1 MLGRHQA
8 DPRPSLPAGQH
19 HMRQIVG
26 GEESMQ
32 KQEMSV
38 PRSNSQ
44 AERCPGTLPALR
56 EVRPQQEAPKLSPDH
71 IWR

>member
-1 MLGRHQA
+1 
-8 DPRPSLPAGQH
+8 
-19 HMRQIVG
+19 MRQIVG